1 MVTEL
6 VNDILKMY
14 GYVLLIVIKFALN
27 AFDYLI
33 LTCKV
38 NRSAKIPE
46 ILENLKFFNI
56 VSIVIIEDV
65 GILIS
70 PIGYRQ
76 IL

>member
-1 MVTEL
+1 MNNTL
-6 VNDILKMY
+6 
-14 GYVLLIVIKFALN
+14 FALN

-46 ILENLKFFNI
+46 ILENLKFFSI
-56 VSIVIIEDV
+56 VSMVTIKDSGV
-65 GILIS
+65 LLS